1 MDHSAIIEL
10 LDHYF
15 NGRPPSEEDHQK
27 IKEFRKKDP
36 KFEATYKEYELR
48 VEGIRAFRRAE
59 LKADLRKHLQ
69 SNPVSVPLRET
80 VPEAVPIVETI
91 ETAAPAKIRKI
102 QWSRWRNIAA
112 ACLVLLTFAGI
123 HRYQTR
129 LDRWYTDFVPDRISM
144 IEAGDFSD
152 FGKHLRFEE
161 SRKFYAEG
169 IELGTQKA
177 NEQEAIEKLQK
188 IPVDIDY
195 YYFWAQYEIALIYLK
210 NDQEEAAKKQLQKI
224 RAMEGEH
231 IAKERA
237 NELLDKMNNWIF

>member
-59 LKADLRKHLQ
+59 LKANLRKHLQ
-69 SNPVSVPLRET
+69 KNPVPET
-80 VPEAVPIVETI
+80 AQEAAPIAATI
-91 ETAAPAKIRKI
+91 EKVAPTKIRKI

-123 HRYQTR
+123 HRYQTHTDR
-129 LDRWYTDFVPDRISM
+129 LYAAFAPDRISL
-144 IEAGDFSD
+144 IEAGENSTQEEDL
-152 FGKHLRFEE
+152 KFEE
-161 SRKFYAEG
+161 SRRLYAEG
-169 IELGTQKA
+169 TQLGEQLA
-177 NEQEAIEKLQK
+177 SEQEAIEKLQR
-188 IPVDIDY
+188 IPAEINY
-195 YYFWAQYEIALIYLK
+195 YYFWGQYEIALIYLK
-210 NDQEEAAKKQLQKI
+210 NGKKAAAREQVKKI
-224 RAMEGEH
+224 MNREGEH

-237 NELLDKMNNWIF
+237 RQLLDKINNWIL